1 MEAVAGCMS
10 AGKYMQTE
18 IVVELS
24 VGILAEE
31 WKYGK
36 GFAPKKKMPYK
47 PLKSQK

>member
-1 MEAVAGCMS
+1 MEAVEGCMS
-10 AGKYMQTE
+10 AGEYMQTG

-36 GFAPKKKMPYK
+36 GFAPKEKK
-47 PLKSQK
+47 KSLINL

>member
-1 MEAVAGCMS
+1 MEAVEGCMS
-10 AGKYMQTE
+10 AGEYMQPG

-36 GFAPKKKMPYK
+36 GFAPKKKS
-47 PLKSQK
+47 LINL

>member
-10 AGKYMQTE
+10 AGEYMQTG

-36 GFAPKKKMPYK
+36 GFAPKKKK
-47 PLKSQK
+47 CLINL